1 MQTIEMEDTMNEV
14 LLPPTIPPE
23 ILTRLAR
30 EAEDRETV
38 LQSILQRFEQRYQV
52 PLEMLEER
60 LKRGEGTEHPDWED
74 SIEWRNAVEALQRVR
89 LTRGLFEWLLRS
101 IAPSHV

>member
-1 MQTIEMEDTMNEV
+1 MSDV
-14 LLPPTIPPE
+14 LLGTLPQSISLET
-23 ILTRLAR
+23 LARLAH
-30 EAEDRETV
+30 EAEDREEI

-52 PLEMLEER
+52 PLETLEER

-101 IAPSHV
+101 IAPSHA